1 MGGEVPT
8 HGCASGSRSCS
19 PNDAPWILTWH
30 PNVVAPFSWR
40 CLGGY
45 RVLHR
50 LNHTPSLVNKYHYI
64 WEKLLER
71 KNFILFNTYELCKKL
86 NSTEISTR
94 NQIHF
99 YRIVFR
105 TKYLNIAVEYT
116 NHFKIFT
123 GNIFPESSC
132 YRVIPRFSHRLLEPS
147 SVTKPVNN
155 SVQCFRICDNQSGTN
170 RH

>member
-1 MGGEVPT
+1 MLQQSLSECSVAVEFYELPV
-8 HGCASGSRSCS
+8 HGVWRG
-19 PNDAPWILTWH
+19 N
-30 PNVVAPFSWR
+30 WR
-40 CLGGY
+40 CCY

-147 SVTKPVNN
+147 SVTKPVKN
-155 SVQCFRICDNQSGTN
+155 SVREGV
-170 RH
+170 R

>member
-1 MGGEVPT
+1 MVKIKFYQDINKRNNF
-8 HGCASGSRSCS
+8 SSCS
-19 PNDAPWILTWH
+19 IH
-30 PNVVAPFSWR
+30 
-40 CLGGY
+40 
-45 RVLHR
+45 
-50 LNHTPSLVNKYHYI
+50 
-64 WEKLLER
+64 WEP
-71 KNFILFNTYELCKKL
+71 YKKL

-132 YRVIPRFSHRLLEPS
+132 YRVIPRFSHGLLEPS
-147 SVTKPVNN
+147 SMTKPVKN
-155 SVQCFRICDNQSGTN
+155 SV
-170 RH
+170 